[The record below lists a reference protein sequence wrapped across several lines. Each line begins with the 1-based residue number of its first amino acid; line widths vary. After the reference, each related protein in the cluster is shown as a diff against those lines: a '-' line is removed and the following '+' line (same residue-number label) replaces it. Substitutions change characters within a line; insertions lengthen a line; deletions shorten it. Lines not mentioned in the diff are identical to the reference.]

1 MRLEAEL
8 NVRGLFTT
16 SRMTEFWNVLREIDP
31 QHAIR
36 EADQP
41 LRVLICGRAGA
52 GKRTLA
58 RELAGGEFDGVPMSN
73 FVVDILDMPD
83 DIPVALPPAD
93 LYLYVTR
100 EGAELGSFHRNHLRQ
115 LSNRSGRVIHVLNR
129 PEENYWG
136 SKARAGTTLEEQLG
150 ILPGPTI
157 VASVGD
163 RQSIQRELVPNI
175 LKQLPQLALPFG
187 RHLGTTREPAADF
200 LIADT
205 SRVNAE
211 FAVLSSLPALVPVVG
226 SLASMGTDM
235 IVLTKNQVML
245 LLKLALIYHRPIDN
259 RVQTFAE
266 VAPVVGAAFFWR
278 SAARSLVSLLPGPL
292 AIAPRGA
299 VAYVGTYVIGRAGQ
313 YYYRWGRRPSADAL
327 DSFREDAIRQ
337 LGSFTP
343 LLAQVGRRFKLP

>member
-1 MRLEAEL
+1 
-8 NVRGLFTT
+8 
-16 SRMTEFWNVLREIDP
+16 MTEFWNVLREVDP

-41 LRVLICGRAGA
+41 LRVIICGRAGV
-52 GKRTLA
+52 GKRALA
-58 RELAGGEFDGVPMSN
+58 RALSGGEFDGIPLSHL
-73 FVVDILDMPD
+73 VVDILDMPD
-83 DIPVALPPAD
+83 DVPIALPPAD
-93 LYLYVTR
+93 LYLYVAR
-100 EGAELGSFHRNHLRQ
+100 EGDELGALQRNHLRQ
-115 LSNRSGRVIHVLNR
+115 LAHHSGRVICVLNR
-129 PEENYWG
+129 QEESY
-136 SKARAGTTLEEQLG
+136 SEATARAGFPVEEQLG

-157 VASVGD
+157 VTSVGD

-175 LKQLPQLALPFG
+175 LKQLPRLALPLG
-187 RHLGTTREPAADF
+187 RHLVTARDPAADF

-211 FAVLSSLPALVPVVG
+211 FAIVSSLPALVPVVG
-226 SLASMGTDM
+226 TLASMGTDM

-259 RVQTFAE
+259 RVQIFAE

-278 SAARSLVSLLPGPL
+278 SAARSLVSMLPGPL

-299 VAYVGTYVIGRAGQ
+299 VAYVGTYVMGRAGQ

-327 DSFREDAIRQ
+327 DSFREDALRQ

-343 LLAQVGRRFKLP
+343 LLAQVGRRLKFP